1 MPNIAFFNDD
11 IRDAVKGNVGNDWE
25 AGYINGNTSDY
36 FYNRLKFGI
45 AGSSYHDQVTGWTF
59 WAENPSQSIS
69 YVSAHDNN
77 TLYDKLIGVERKA
90 NGDTSIQY
98 LKQLQ
103 KQANAIVLTGQG
115 VPFLHAG
122 VEMLRSK
129 NGNHNSYNAS
139 DEVNQINWD
148 LKTEHLDVVK
158 YYEGLIQL
166 RKANPAFRMMTS
178 DEVVANLRF
187 DDEVPTGVVSFNITD
202 ESAERLV
209 SNTAVIHNVTDEEQ
223 IITLAKEG
231 TWSLVVNGEEAGLK
245 PLDVIEGNQVTVE
258 PHATYV
264 LLLDYDYKEGAS
276 TPEEPSEPETPMYIV
291 PDVLKDILNV
301 DFISFIEGDG
311 SHGEP
316 LVIKIKKGTQLDAL
330 KELFEAFNDYQV
342 KVSKVARS
350 VATYSVT
357 LTKGT
362 ENYYLILQVNP
373 SDTDLIHYLET
384 YQVQE
389 EQMESSKHPT
399 TGYGNLGLS
408 LSLGICLIVVG
419 VWIHHHRKIK
429 TSK

>member
-1 MPNIAFFNDD
+1 
-11 IRDAVKGNVGNDWE
+11 
-25 AGYINGNTSDY
+25 
-36 FYNRLKFGI
+36 
-45 AGSSYHDQVTGWTF
+45 
-59 WAENPSQSIS
+59 
-69 YVSAHDNN
+69 
-77 TLYDKLIGVERKA
+77 
-90 NGDTSIQY
+90 
-98 LKQLQ
+98 
-103 KQANAIVLTGQG
+103 
-115 VPFLHAG
+115 
-122 VEMLRSK
+122 
-129 NGNHNSYNAS
+129 
-139 DEVNQINWD
+139 
-148 LKTEHLDVVK
+148 
-158 YYEGLIQL
+158 
-166 RKANPAFRMMTS
+166 
-178 DEVVANLRF
+178 
-187 DDEVPTGVVSFNITD
+187 
-202 ESAERLV
+202 
-209 SNTAVIHNVTDEEQ
+209 
-223 IITLAKEG
+223 
-231 TWSLVVNGEEAGLK
+231 
-245 PLDVIEGNQVTVE
+245 
-258 PHATYV
+258 
-264 LLLDYDYKEGAS
+264 
-276 TPEEPSEPETPMYIV
+276 MYIV

-342 KVSKVARS
+342 KVSKVTRS

-373 SDTDLIHYLET
+373 SYTDLIHYLET